1 MLCLLVRGTA
11 DIRMLLRLNHAR
23 RQRAWIQQNVWKNRL
38 VVGFQSDKVRRF
50 PVLRFPALRVR
61 RRPVA
66 DGRDCRGGPFGTA
79 ASWSPRRSMRAT
91 RGRRPAVS
99 TRQST
104 VRPTPRR
111 RTLAEVTVERNQSMN
126 GDDAVTAQIGRLTDW
141 PHACICRVDHRWR
154 A

>member
-61 RRPVA
+61 RRSLWIGATPA
-66 DGRDCRGGPFGTA
+66 EASAARRLRGLRGG
-79 ASWSPRRSMRAT
+79 R
-91 RGRRPAVS
+91 
-99 TRQST
+99 
-104 VRPTPRR
+104 
-111 RTLAEVTVERNQSMN
+111 
-126 GDDAVTAQIGRLTDW
+126 
-141 PHACICRVDHRWR
+141 
-154 A
+154 